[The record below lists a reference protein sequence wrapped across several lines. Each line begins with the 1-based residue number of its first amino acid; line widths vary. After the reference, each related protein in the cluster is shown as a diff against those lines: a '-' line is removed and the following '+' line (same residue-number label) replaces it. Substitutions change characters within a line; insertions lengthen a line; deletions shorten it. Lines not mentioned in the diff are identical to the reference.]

1 MFNQSGIVKTDLVN
15 VRQILGNE
23 HYIAVSAII
32 DNTAKNSDGMCLAG
46 TPLTGDL
53 LKRAGGADA
62 FTKATTTGGSGSET
76 NSAKFV
82 LLDDVVFD
90 GTNDANVTVLVHGF
104 VQKNK
109 CDSTVQTL
117 LDGFAVK
124 ALAANG
130 IYVI

>member
-1 MFNQSGIVKTDLVN
+1 MLNNGKLVTETLVN
-15 VRQILGNE
+15 VKQILAND
-23 HYIAVSAII
+23 HFVAVGAIL
-32 DNTAKNSDGMCLAG
+32 DNTAKNSDGKCLAG

-53 LKRAGGADA
+53 LKRTGGADA

-76 NSAKFV
+76 NPAKFV
-82 LLDDVVFD
+82 LLHDVEFD

>member
-46 TPLTGDL
+46 TPLAGDL

-62 FTKATTTGGSGSET
+62 FTKATTTGGAGSET
-76 NSAKFV
+76 NPAKFV
-82 LLDDVVFD
+82 LLHDVVFD
-90 GTNDANVTVLVHGF
+90 GNNDANATVLIHG
-104 VQKNK
+104 VIQKNK
-109 CDSTVQTL
+109 CDSSVQTL
-117 LDGFAVK
+117 LDSHAVK

>member
-1 MFNQSGIVKTDLVN
+1 MLNNGKLVTETLVN
-15 VRQILGNE
+15 VKQILAND
-23 HYIAVSAII
+23 HFVAVGAIL
-32 DNTAKNSDGMCLAG
+32 DNTAKNSDGKCLAG

-53 LKRAGGADA
+53 LKRTGGADA

-76 NSAKFV
+76 NPAKFV
-82 LLDDVVFD
+82 LLHDVEFD

-117 LDGFAVK
+117 LDGPAVK

>member
-1 MFNQSGIVKTDLVN
+1 MLNNGKLVTETLVN
-15 VRQILGNE
+15 VKQILAND
-23 HYIAVSAII
+23 HFVAVGAIL
-32 DNTAKNSDGMCLAG
+32 DNTAKNSDGKCLAG

-53 LKRAGGADA
+53 LKRTGGADA

-76 NSAKFV
+76 NPAKFV
-82 LLDDVVFD
+82 LLHDVEFD

-117 LDGFAVK
+117 LDSFAVK

>member
-1 MFNQSGIVKTDLVN
+1 MFNNGKLVTETLVN
-15 VRQILGNE
+15 VKQILANE
-23 HYIAVSAII
+23 HFVAVGAIL
-32 DNTAKNSDGMCLAG
+32 DNTAKNSDGKCLAG

-53 LKRAGGADA
+53 LKRTGGADA

-76 NSAKFV
+76 NPAKFV
-82 LLDDVVFD
+82 LLHDVEFD

-130 IYVI
+130 IY

>member
-1 MFNQSGIVKTDLVN
+1 MLNNGKLVTETLVN
-15 VRQILGNE
+15 VKQILANE
-23 HYIAVSAII
+23 HFVAVGAIL
-32 DNTAKNSDGMCLAG
+32 DNTAKNSDGKCLAG

-53 LKRAGGADA
+53 LKRTGGADA

-76 NSAKFV
+76 NPAKFV
-82 LLDDVVFD
+82 LLHDVEFD
-90 GTNDANVTVLVHGF
+90 GTNDANATVLVHGF

-117 LDGFAVK
+117 LDNFAVK

>member
-46 TPLTGDL
+46 TPITGDL
-53 LKRAGGADA
+53 LKRTGGADA

-76 NSAKFV
+76 NPAKFV
-82 LLDDVVFD
+82 LLHDVEFD

-104 VQKNK
+104 IQKNK

>member
-1 MFNQSGIVKTDLVN
+1 MLNNGKLVTETLVN
-15 VRQILGNE
+15 VKQILANE
-23 HYIAVSAII
+23 HFVAVGAIL
-32 DNTAKNSDGMCLAG
+32 DNTAKNSDGKCLAG

-53 LKRAGGADA
+53 LKRTGGADA

-76 NSAKFV
+76 NPAKFV
-82 LLDDVVFD
+82 LLHDVEFD

-117 LDGFAVK
+117 LDGPAVK

>member
-1 MFNQSGIVKTDLVN
+1 MLNNGKLVTETLVN
-15 VRQILGNE
+15 VKQILAND
-23 HYIAVSAII
+23 HFVAVGAIL
-32 DNTAKNSDGMCLAG
+32 DNTAKNSDGKCLAG

-53 LKRAGGADA
+53 LKRTGGADA

-76 NSAKFV
+76 NPAKFV
-82 LLDDVVFD
+82 LLHDVEFD

-117 LDGFAVK
+117 LDNFAVK

>member
-1 MFNQSGIVKTDLVN
+1 MLNNGKLVTETLVN
-15 VRQILGNE
+15 VKQILAND
-23 HYIAVSAII
+23 HFVAVGAIL
-32 DNTAKNSDGMCLAG
+32 DNTAKNSDGKCLAG
-46 TPLTGDL
+46 TPLMGDL
-53 LKRAGGADA
+53 LKRTGGADA

-76 NSAKFV
+76 NPAKFV
-82 LLDDVVFD
+82 LLHDVEFD

-104 VQKNK
+104 IQKNK

>member
-1 MFNQSGIVKTDLVN
+1 MLNNGKLVTETLVN
-15 VRQILGNE
+15 VKQILAND
-23 HYIAVSAII
+23 HFVAVGAIL
-32 DNTAKNSDGMCLAG
+32 DNTAKNSDGKCLAG

-53 LKRAGGADA
+53 LKRAGGTDA

-76 NSAKFV
+76 NPAKFV
-82 LLDDVVFD
+82 LLHDVEFD

-104 VQKNK
+104 IQKNK

>member
-1 MFNQSGIVKTDLVN
+1 MFNQRGIVKTDLVN

-76 NSAKFV
+76 NPAKFV
-82 LLDDVVFD
+82 LLHDVVFD
-90 GTNDANVTVLVHGF
+90 GNNDANATVLIHG
-104 VQKNK
+104 VIQKNK
-109 CDSTVQTL
+109 CDSSVQTL
-117 LDGFAVK
+117 LDSHAVK

>member
-1 MFNQSGIVKTDLVN
+1 MLNNGKLVTETLVN
-15 VRQILGNE
+15 VKQILANE
-23 HYIAVSAII
+23 HFVAVGAIL
-32 DNTAKNSDGMCLAG
+32 DNTAKNSDGKCLAG

-82 LLDDVVFD
+82 LLHDVEFD

-117 LDGFAVK
+117 LDGPAVK

>member
-1 MFNQSGIVKTDLVN
+1 MLNNGKLVTETLVN
-15 VRQILGNE
+15 VKQILANE
-23 HYIAVSAII
+23 HFVAVGAIL
-32 DNTAKNSDGMCLAG
+32 DNTAKNSDGKCLAG

-53 LKRAGGADA
+53 LKRTGGADA
-62 FTKATTTGGSGSET
+62 FTKAATTGGSGSET
-76 NSAKFV
+76 NPAKFV
-82 LLDDVVFD
+82 LLHDVEFD

-117 LDGFAVK
+117 LDNFAVK

>member
-1 MFNQSGIVKTDLVN
+1 MFNQSGITKTNLTN

-76 NSAKFV
+76 NPAKFV
-82 LLDDVVFD
+82 LLHDVEFD

-117 LDGFAVK
+117 LDSFAVK

>member
-15 VRQILGNE
+15 IRQILGNE

-76 NSAKFV
+76 NPAKFV
-82 LLDDVVFD
+82 LLHDVEFD

-117 LDGFAVK
+117 LDNFAVK

>member
-1 MFNQSGIVKTDLVN
+1 MFNNGKLVTETLVN
-15 VRQILGNE
+15 VKQILANE
-23 HYIAVSAII
+23 HFVAVGAIL
-32 DNTAKNSDGMCLAG
+32 DNTAKNSDGKCLAG
-46 TPLTGDL
+46 TPLAGDL
-53 LKRAGGADA
+53 LKRTGGADA

-76 NSAKFV
+76 NPAKFV
-82 LLDDVVFD
+82 LLHDVEFD

-117 LDGFAVK
+117 LDNFAVK

>member
-1 MFNQSGIVKTDLVN
+1 MLNQSGIVKTDLVN

-76 NSAKFV
+76 NPAKFV
-82 LLDDVVFD
+82 LLHDVVFD
-90 GTNDANVTVLVHGF
+90 GTNDANATVLILGV
-104 VQKNK
+104 VQKSNF
-109 CDSTVQTL
+109 DSSVQTL
-117 LDGFAVK
+117 VDSHSVK
-124 ALAANG
+124 ALAANV

>member
-1 MFNQSGIVKTDLVN
+1 MFNQSGMVKTDLVN

-23 HYIAVSAII
+23 HYMAVSAII

-46 TPLTGDL
+46 TPITGDL
-53 LKRAGGADA
+53 LKRGGGTDA
-62 FTKATTTGGSGSET
+62 FTKAATTGDTGAQSS
-76 NSAKFV
+76 NAKFV
-82 LLDDVVFD
+82 LLHDVVFD
-90 GTNDANVTVLVHGF
+90 GTNDANGTVLIHGV
-104 VQKNK
+104 VQKTK

-117 LDGFAVK
+117 LTAPVIT

>member
-1 MFNQSGIVKTDLVN
+1 MFNQSGITKTNLTN

-46 TPLTGDL
+46 TPITGDL

-82 LLDDVVFD
+82 LLHDVVFD
-90 GTNDANVTVLVHGF
+90 CTNYSNATVLIHG
-104 VQKNK
+104 VIQKDK
-109 CDSTVQTL
+109 CDSSVQTL
-117 LDGFAVK
+117 LDSHAVK

>member
-1 MFNQSGIVKTDLVN
+1 MFNQSGIVKIDLVN
-15 VRQILGNE
+15 IRQILGNE

-82 LLDDVVFD
+82 LLHDVVFD
-90 GTNDANVTVLVHGF
+90 GTNDANATVLIHG
-104 VQKNK
+104 VIQKDK
-109 CDSTVQTL
+109 CDSSVQTL
-117 LDGFAVK
+117 LDSHAVK

>member
-15 VRQILGNE
+15 IRQILGNE

-82 LLDDVVFD
+82 LLHDVEFD

-117 LDGFAVK
+117 LDNFAVK

>member
-1 MFNQSGIVKTDLVN
+1 MFNNGSIKTQAYVN
-15 VRQILGNE
+15 VKQILGND
-23 HYIAVSAII
+23 HFVAVGAVI
-32 DNTAKNSDGMCLAG
+32 DNTAKNSNGVCLAG

-53 LKRAGGADA
+53 LKRGGGTDA

-82 LLDDVVFD
+82 LLHDVVFD
-90 GTNDANVTVLVHGF
+90 GTNDANATVLIHG
-104 VQKNK
+104 VIQKAK
-109 CDSTVQTL
+109 CDSSVQTL
-117 LDGFAVK
+117 LDSHAVK

>member
-15 VRQILGNE
+15 IRQILGNE

-46 TPLTGDL
+46 TPLAGDL

-76 NSAKFV
+76 NPAKFV
-82 LLDDVVFD
+82 LLHDVVFD
-90 GTNDANVTVLVHGF
+90 GNNDANATVLIHG
-104 VQKNK
+104 VIQKNK
-109 CDSTVQTL
+109 CDSSVQTL
-117 LDGFAVK
+117 LDSHAVK

>member
-1 MFNQSGIVKTDLVN
+1 MFNQSGITKTNLTN

-82 LLDDVVFD
+82 LLHDVVFD
-90 GTNDANVTVLVHGF
+90 GNNDANATVLIHG
-104 VQKNK
+104 VIQKAK
-109 CDSTVQTL
+109 CDSSVQTL
-117 LDGFAVK
+117 LDSHAVK

>member
-1 MFNQSGIVKTDLVN
+1 MFNNGKLVTEDVVN
-15 VRQILGNE
+15 VRQILANE
-23 HYIAVSAII
+23 HFVAVGAIL
-32 DNTAKNSDGMCLAG
+32 DNTAKNSDGKCLAG

-53 LKRAGGADA
+53 LKRTGGADA

-76 NSAKFV
+76 NPAKFV
-82 LLDDVVFD
+82 LLHDVEFD

>member
-1 MFNQSGIVKTDLVN
+1 MLNNGKLVTETLVN
-15 VRQILGNE
+15 VKQILANE
-23 HYIAVSAII
+23 HFVAVGAIL
-32 DNTAKNSDGMCLAG
+32 DNTAKNSDGKCLAG

-53 LKRAGGADA
+53 LKRTGGADA

-76 NSAKFV
+76 NPAKFV
-82 LLDDVVFD
+82 LLHDVEFD

>member
-1 MFNQSGIVKTDLVN
+1 MFNQSGITKTNLTN

-46 TPLTGDL
+46 TPITGDL

-76 NSAKFV
+76 NPAKFV
-82 LLDDVVFD
+82 LLHDVVFD
-90 GTNDANVTVLVHGF
+90 GNNDANATVLIHG
-104 VQKNK
+104 VIQKNK
-109 CDSTVQTL
+109 FDSSVQTL
-117 LDGFAVK
+117 LDSHAVK

>member
-1 MFNQSGIVKTDLVN
+1 MLNNGKLVTETLVN
-15 VRQILGNE
+15 VKQILANE
-23 HYIAVSAII
+23 HFVAVGAIL
-32 DNTAKNSDGMCLAG
+32 DNTAKNSDGKCLAG

-53 LKRAGGADA
+53 LKRGGGADA

-76 NSAKFV
+76 NPAKFV
-82 LLDDVVFD
+82 LLHDVEFD

-117 LDGFAVK
+117 LDGPAVK

>member
-15 VRQILGNE
+15 IRQILGNE

-53 LKRAGGADA
+53 LKRTGGADA

-82 LLDDVVFD
+82 LLHDVEFD

>member
-15 VRQILGNE
+15 IRQILGNE

-82 LLDDVVFD
+82 LLHDVVFD
-90 GTNDANVTVLVHGF
+90 GNNDANATVLIHG
-104 VQKNK
+104 VIQKAK
-109 CDSTVQTL
+109 CDSSVQTL
-117 LDGFAVK
+117 LDSHAVK

>member
-1 MFNQSGIVKTDLVN
+1 MLNQSGIVKTDLVN

-32 DNTAKNSDGMCLAG
+32 DNTAKNSYGMCLAG
-46 TPLTGDL
+46 TPITGDL
-53 LKRAGGADA
+53 LKRGGGADA

-76 NSAKFV
+76 NPAKFV
-82 LLDDVVFD
+82 LLHDVVFD
-90 GTNDANVTVLVHGF
+90 GTNDANATVLIHG
-104 VQKNK
+104 VIQKNK
-109 CDSTVQTL
+109 CDSSVQTL
-117 LDGFAVK
+117 LDSHAVK